1 MKCKRCG
8 REFTGNFC
16 PQCGVPAKETKR
28 PVQRNRCAGRFA
40 EKQCLPKI
48 NVSFANVQRVPSNR
62 SSGVMSSS
70 LHSRTIF
77 S

>member
-16 PQCGVPAKETKR
+16 PQCGQRAEETER
-28 PVQRNRCAGRFA
+28 PVQRNRCAGRSA
-40 EKQCLPKI
+40 ENQCI
-48 NVSFANVQRVPSNR
+48 VANVQRVPSNR